1 MLSKTMPSR
10 FQMSRALDVNRE
22 QKKKKSIL
30 QRKLSILN
38 WFSEV
43 VDQLHI
49 PVGELLSAVLEQ
61 WREEEYIT
69 IDGTYSVYD

>member
-1 MLSKTMPSR
+1 
-10 FQMSRALDVNRE
+10 MSRALDVNRE

-69 IDGTYSVYD
+69 IDGTSSVYD

>member
-1 MLSKTMPSR
+1 MW
-10 FQMSRALDVNRE
+10 RALDVNRE

-30 QRKLSILN
+30 QRKLGILN
-38 WFSEV
+38 WFNEV

-49 PVGELLSAVLEQ
+49 PLGELLSAVLEQ
-61 WREEEYIT
+61 WREEGYIT